1 VLRVSIHRLLRKTTP
16 VVTPAKAGVQKTPK
30 TLDSCFRRND
40 PSGKD
45 FFAHPEGLK
54 MEFWEIYDQFY
65 GKVRKFILA
74 LVKDEWV
81 ADDLI
86 QETFLRIQNNLENL
100 RDPSKLSSWIFRIA
114 YNLCQDH
121 FRQLKKSCKEER
133 IDQEGMEDFRE
144 SLVQK
149 GPSIEKELEQRQMG
163 ECVQNQINLL
173 PESLRTVV
181 LLFDIMGF
189 SHQEIADIL
198 GITIKNVKVR
208 LHRARKKLKVILE
221 EKCTFEKDERNV
233 LVCLPVR
240 EGPIEE
246 KSENGSGKCK

>member
-1 VLRVSIHRLLRKTTP
+1 
-16 VVTPAKAGVQKTPK
+16 
-30 TLDSCFRRND
+30 
-40 PSGKD
+40 
-45 FFAHPEGLK
+45 
-54 MEFWEIYDQFY
+54 MEFWEIYDPY
-65 GKVRKFILA
+65 YSRVRRFILA

-133 IDQEGMEDFRE
+133 MDQEGMEDFKE

-149 GPSIEKELEQRQMG
+149 GPNIQKELEQRQMG

-181 LLFDIMGF
+181 VLFDIMEF

-208 LHRARKKLKVILE
+208 LHRARKKLKPILE
-221 EKCTFEKDERNV
+221 EKCSFERDERNV
-233 LVCLPVR
+233 LVCLPVE
-240 EGPIEE
+240 EGSMEE
-246 KSENGSGKCK
+246 KSGNGPRKCK